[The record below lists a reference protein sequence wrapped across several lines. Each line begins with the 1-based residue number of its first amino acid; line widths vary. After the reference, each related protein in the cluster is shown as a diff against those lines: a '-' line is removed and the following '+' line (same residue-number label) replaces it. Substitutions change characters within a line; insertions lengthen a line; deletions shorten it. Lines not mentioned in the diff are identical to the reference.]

1 MYRSHPCIEFVSI
14 DSIVH
19 RTPVLS
25 NSGFGEERFPF
36 QVPGVDSIVTW
47 TIHWV
52 TNTDVHLTPGNLP
65 VRPSGWCPGQY
76 LGQKATFLNPE
87 RLSNFV
93 IISFLDPRS
102 QETQNGYGNY
112 TSPRAVDLFT
122 RIQQVSDTG
131 NMGAVIRHHNVHPFN
146 TTVGESFQNVRI
158 RVIALVVTVG
168 RIAQLKLY

>member
-1 MYRSHPCIEFVSI
+1 MYRSHPCSIVSI
-14 DSIVH
+14 DLQCTEPSRCRILASVRSGSSSKSLGLTQWRPGQLH
-19 RTPVLS
+19 R
-25 NSGFGEERFPF
+25 
-36 QVPGVDSIVTW
+36 
-47 TIHWV
+47 V
-52 TNTDVHLTPGNLP
+52 TNTDVRLKPGDLP
-65 VRPSGWCPGQY
+65 VRPSEWFPGPY
-76 LGQKATFLNPE
+76 LGQEATILNQE

-102 QETQNGYGNY
+102 PETQNGYGNY

-158 RVIALVVTVG
+158 RMIALMITVG
-168 RIAQLKLY
+168 WITQLKPH

>member
-1 MYRSHPCIEFVSI
+1 MYSSHPCIEFVSI

-25 NSGFGEERFPF
+25 NSGLGEGRFPF
-36 QVPGVDSIVTW
+36 QVTGIDSMVTW
-47 TIHWV
+47 TTHRV
-52 TNTDVHLTPGNLP
+52 TNTDVRLKPGNLP
-65 VRPSGWCPGQY
+65 VRPSEWCPGSY
-76 LGQKATFLNPE
+76 LGQEATILNSE
-87 RLSNFV
+87 RSSNFV

-112 TSPRAVDLFT
+112 TSPRTVDLFA
-122 RIQQVSDTG
+122 RIQQVSDTA
-131 NMGAVIRHHNVHPFN
+131 NMAAGIRRRNVHPFN

-168 RIAQLKLY
+168 RITQLKLY